1 MKVTI
6 IGGAGRVGSNA
17 AYALQLGGIVRE
29 MVIVDVMEEVAKGEA
44 LDLMHG
50 SSGTSSQ
57 VIRAGGY
64 DAADYS
70 DIIMITAGLRRKP
83 DESRLDLINRNV
95 GLFRDILGNLKKV
108 KAKDDTL
115 IFVVANPVDILTYI
129 AVKESG
135 YPSDRVFALGT
146 VLDMVRFRSFLADH
160 FQVSPLDVKAVILG
174 EHGDSMVPIWSSA
187 TIGGVPLK
195 SYPNSDDATLAQ
207 IFDNTKKSGAQV
219 IKMKGG
225 AGWAVGVAI
234 KMVTEAIAL
243 DTKSV
248 LPISSLIDGPLG
260 ISDVCLSL
268 PTRVGRCGVEQVY
281 EPAVSDQE
289 KDGIRNSEKVLKDY
303 IKQVM

>member
-6 IGGAGRVGSNA
+6 IGGGGRVGSNA

-57 VIRAGGY
+57 VITAGGY
-64 DAADYS
+64 DAADNS

-95 GLFRDILGNLKKV
+95 GLFRDILGNVKKV
-108 KAKDDTL
+108 KKKDSTL
-115 IFVVANPVDILTYI
+115 LFVVANPVDILTYI

-135 YPSDRVFALGT
+135 FATEKVFALGT
-146 VLDMVRFRSFLADH
+146 VLDTVRFRSFLADH
-160 FQVSPLDVKAVILG
+160 FKVSPLDVKALILG
-174 EHGDSMVPIWSSA
+174 EHGDSMVPCWSSA

-243 DTKSV
+243 DSKSV
-248 LPISSLIDGPLG
+248 LPISSLINGPLG
-260 ISDVCLSL
+260 INDVCLSL
-268 PTRVGRCGVEQVY
+268 PTKVGQKGVEQVY
-281 EPAVSDQE
+281 EPAVSDAE
-289 KDGIRNSEKVLKDY
+289 KDGIRNSETVLKDY